1 MTIKITNLETLKK
14 AIEIEIDN
22 HYIDI
27 RGKSHTFSS
36 FMLQEL
42 KEILKQ
48 DKSNPKLKNLLKIF
62 ENYPLDN
69 VAGRIKAVKH
79 LINTLN
85 HPEDDEPQKTKSSST
100 APFTKTPD
108 QTDVMYVKGVGPKLA
123 NIFNK
128 MGIYTAEDLLKYYP
142 RKYLD
147 YSIRTCIADLE
158 EGTDASIFGTIK
170 SVNAYTSHRKQ
181 NLSIITIQV
190 YDSTGTVQASWFY
203 GKTNRYTLERYK
215 SRFKKGANIILS
227 GKVKRDEYTGQI
239 IIDKPQE
246 QILSGDFDENSEPT
260 SLHLGR
266 IVPVYPLSE
275 NLHIKTLRNA
285 IHNAIEKYAEY
296 MNEVLP
302 PPIINEYNL
311 LSKQQA
317 IRQIHFPSSQDI
329 LDKARRRLIFE
340 ELFLIQLRLAYIRQ
354 LNKISQEGNIIGIK
368 ENGLVHQFINS
379 LPFTLTSAQNNAFNE
394 ILKDLQDKTPMQRL
408 LQGDVGSGKTVVA
421 CLAILSAIEN
431 GYQAALMAPTEIL
444 AEQHYKNFVNWL
456 TPLGLSVGLFV
467 GKHGAKV
474 RREMR
479 QNLKNGQIHLAIGT
493 HALIQEGI
501 EFNNLGLVVIDE
513 QHRFGVKQRLE
524 LKNKGINPEMLTMTA
539 TPIPRTLALT
549 VHGDLDITVIDELPK
564 GRKPVKTAL
573 LTASERKKAYNLIK
587 QEIISK
593 NQVYIV
599 FPLIEESETLSAKA
613 ATKEAKR
620 LQEEVFPQYSIGLV
634 HGKMPPQEKDEIM
647 EDFRKGKYQI
657 LVSTTV
663 IEVGVD
669 VPNATVIIIE
679 NAERFGLSQ
688 LHQLRGRVGRSDKQS
703 YCVLI
708 SNSKTPETLER
719 LNIMTQTNDGFIIA
733 EKDLQIRGPGEFMGT
748 RQSGV
753 ADLLIADIA
762 NDTEILDQARK
773 AAFDFISNNS
783 LSDYP
788 QLSKYI
794 KNNTEMLNAG

>member
-1 MTIKITNLETLKK
+1 MQTYSTKWVST
-14 AIEIEIDN
+14 
-22 HYIDI
+22 
-27 RGKSHTFSS
+27 R
-36 FMLQEL
+36 
-42 KEILKQ
+42 
-48 DKSNPKLKNLLKIF
+48 
-62 ENYPLDN
+62 
-69 VAGRIKAVKH
+69 
-79 LINTLN
+79 
-85 HPEDDEPQKTKSSST
+85 QKTS
-100 APFTKTPD
+100 
-108 QTDVMYVKGVGPKLA
+108 
-123 NIFNK
+123 
-128 MGIYTAEDLLKYYP
+128 
-142 RKYLD
+142 
-147 YSIRTCIADLE
+147 
-158 EGTDASIFGTIK
+158 FGTIK

-266 IVPVYPLSE
+266 IVPVYPLIE

-285 IHNAIEKYAEY
+285 IHNAIEKYAEFI
-296 MNEVLP
+296 NEVLP
-302 PPIINEYNL
+302 PSVIKDYNL

-329 LDKARRRLIFE
+329 LDKARKRLIFE
-340 ELFLIQLRLAYIRQ
+340 ELFLIQLRLAYMRQ

-368 ENGLVHQFINS
+368 DDGLVHQFIKT

-394 ILKDLQDKTPMQRL
+394 ILRDLQDKTPMQRL

-431 GYQAALMAPTEIL
+431 GYQTALMAPTEIL

-587 QEIISK
+587 QEIMSK

-634 HGKMPPQEKDEIM
+634 HGKMPSQEKDEIM

-788 QLSKYI
+788 QLSQYI
-794 KNNTEMLNAG
+794 KNNTELLNAG

>member
-1 MTIKITNLETLKK
+1 
-14 AIEIEIDN
+14 
-22 HYIDI
+22 
-27 RGKSHTFSS
+27 
-36 FMLQEL
+36 
-42 KEILKQ
+42 
-48 DKSNPKLKNLLKIF
+48 
-62 ENYPLDN
+62 
-69 VAGRIKAVKH
+69 
-79 LINTLN
+79 
-85 HPEDDEPQKTKSSST
+85 
-100 APFTKTPD
+100 
-108 QTDVMYVKGVGPKLA
+108 
-123 NIFNK
+123 
-128 MGIYTAEDLLKYYP
+128 
-142 RKYLD
+142 
-147 YSIRTCIADLE
+147 
-158 EGTDASIFGTIK
+158 
-170 SVNAYTSHRKQ
+170 
-181 NLSIITIQV
+181 
-190 YDSTGTVQASWFY
+190 
-203 GKTNRYTLERYK
+203 
-215 SRFKKGANIILS
+215 
-227 GKVKRDEYTGQI
+227 
-239 IIDKPQE
+239 
-246 QILSGDFDENSEPT
+246 
-260 SLHLGR
+260 
-266 IVPVYPLSE
+266 
-275 NLHIKTLRNA
+275 
-285 IHNAIEKYAEY
+285 
-296 MNEVLP
+296 
-302 PPIINEYNL
+302 
-311 LSKQQA
+311 
-317 IRQIHFPSSQDI
+317 
-329 LDKARRRLIFE
+329 
-340 ELFLIQLRLAYIRQ
+340 
-354 LNKISQEGNIIGIK
+354 
-368 ENGLVHQFINS
+368 
-379 LPFTLTSAQNNAFNE
+379 
-394 ILKDLQDKTPMQRL
+394 
-408 LQGDVGSGKTVVA
+408 
-421 CLAILSAIEN
+421 
-431 GYQAALMAPTEIL
+431 
-444 AEQHYKNFVNWL
+444 
-456 TPLGLSVGLFV
+456 
-467 GKHGAKV
+467 
-474 RREMR
+474 
-479 QNLKNGQIHLAIGT
+479 
-493 HALIQEGI
+493 
-501 EFNNLGLVVIDE
+501 
-513 QHRFGVKQRLE
+513 
-524 LKNKGINPEMLTMTA
+524 MLTMTA

-788 QLSKYI
+788 QLFKYI